1 MKYPRIDQF
10 HLNGEYFEEIYPNLW
25 LMDDHRWSYYI
36 WERFFHRNP
45 GRLPLA
51 LIHADQHWDGIN
63 DFLKPSDEATLRSIR
78 TIEEIFA
85 LVSGASLVRK
95 DSFIAPAII
104 RGIINE
110 VHFYC
115 SQTDTEPGLD
125 KPLLK
130 KHNSK
135 QFIHRKLNS
144 IIERLPKGSLFD
156 LDLDLFNRSEMWEEG
171 NLWENKEI
179 VHFLDTCSGI
189 IRSSCLVT
197 IAMSF
202 GDSGSRED
210 TKYLTELVVPRVIE
224 LMS

>member
-1 MKYPRIDQF
+1 MKYPRIEQF
-10 HLNGEYFEEIYPNLW
+10 HLNGKYFEEIYPNLW

-36 WERFFHRNP
+36 WECFSHRNQ

-51 LIHADQHWDGIN
+51 LIHADQHWDGVN
-63 DFLKPSDEATLRSIR
+63 DFFKPSDEARLRSIR
-78 TIEEIFA
+78 TIEEISDLA
-85 LVSGASLVRK
+85 SRASLVRK

-110 VHFYC
+110 IHFYC
-115 SQTDTEPGLD
+115 FQTDTEPGLD

-135 QFIHRKLNS
+135 QFIHHELNS
-144 IIERLPKGSLFD
+144 LIERPPKGSLFD

-179 VHFLDTCSGI
+179 LHFLDICSGI
-189 IRSSCLVT
+189 IGSSSLVT

-202 GDSGSRED
+202 GYSGSRDD
-210 TKYLTELVVPRVIE
+210 TRYLTELVVPRIIE
-224 LMS
+224 YVS